1 MFDLTKCDICP
12 NECGVD
18 RRKTV
23 GLCSANDKMIIAG
36 YSLHFF
42 EEPCVSGTNGS
53 GTVFF
58 SGCGM
63 RCVYCQNHRISRPFL
78 LENIENDSQISKPI
92 SPKKNGVNFQKSKLK
107 GYEITPAEL
116 ADIFKKLEELGAH
129 NINLVSPT
137 HFAPLIISA
146 IKKYKPKIPIIY
158 NTSGY
163 EKRESISRL
172 NDFVDI
178 YLTDLKYADLDA
190 LMTIQNR
197 ANDITNAIINN
208 RNFDNSKPL
217 KNRRNDITSAI
228 KKDTNF
234 DNSKQFENSPNDIT
248 ADISNDINL
257 HNLKPLK
264 NSPKDIINDIPNVII
279 DKANFSVAKELS
291 SRQNYTLFALPAIA
305 AMIRGKGKPVIK
317 NGLIK
322 SGVIIRHLVI
332 PSYLENSLRVLELIA
347 KNFKDDAVISLMSQY
362 TPLKELHLDKKIN
375 RPLKPIEYKII
386 LKKALKLGIDDAY
399 IQEQASCGKDF
410 IPDFIRE

>member
-18 RRKTV
+18 RRKV
-23 GLCSANDKMIIAG
+23 RGLCSAKDKMIIAG

-63 RCVYCQNHRISRPFL
+63 RCVYCQNYRISRPFL
-78 LENIENDSQISKPI
+78 SENDDKNPSISSPFLPKNNEKNAPFLLENNGKNTSFLSRFSLENDEKNARNLHKNNEKNTRISKAR
-92 SPKKNGVNFQKSKLK
+92 KQLK

-116 ADIFKKLEELGAH
+116 SDIFKKLEDLGAH

-146 IKKYKPKIPIIY
+146 IQKYKPKIPIIY

-172 NDFVDI
+172 NDYIDV

-190 LMTIQNR
+190 IRTLQNR
-197 ANDITNAIINN
+197 PNGIMYDIANDINNNIASNIIN
-208 RNFDNSKPL
+208 
-217 KNRRNDITSAI
+217 
-228 KKDTNF
+228 DTTN
-234 DNSKQFENSPNDIT
+234 
-248 ADISNDINL
+248 
-257 HNLKPLK
+257 
-264 NSPKDIINDIPNVII
+264 DIINVIKN
-279 DKANFSVAKELS
+279 DADFSVAKKLS
-291 SRQNYTLFALPAIA
+291 GRSDYTLYAVPAIA
-305 AMIRGKGKPVIK
+305 EMIKGKGKPVIE

-322 SGVIIRHLVI
+322 SGVIIRHLI
-332 PSYLENSLRVLELIA
+332 LPSYLENSLRVLELVA
-347 KNFKDDAVISLMSQY
+347 KNFKDDAIISIMSQY
-362 TPLKELHLDKKIN
+362 TPLEELRLDKKIN
-375 RPLKPIEYKII
+375 RPLKPIEYKIV
-386 LKKALKLGIDDAY
+386 LKKALDLGINDAY
-399 IQEQASCGKDF
+399 IQEQTSCGKEF
-410 IPDFIRE
+410 IPDYILH